1 MSYSHGVV
9 NDSWQA
15 CSDIRLLMPG
25 VDACE
30 ARTAGWSQALT
41 GQADRC
47 LLVRGRQR
55 HVVPL
60 TRTC

>member
-9 NDSWQA
+9 NGSRQA
-15 CSDIRLLMPG
+15 CPDIRPLMPG

-30 ARTAGWSQALT
+30 ARTVGWSQALSAS
-41 GQADRC
+41 QPSAC
-47 LLVRGRQR
+47 SVRGRQR